1 MIMKLEN
8 IFQKALGIKK
18 KDKILIITDSKKIKI
33 GRNFLRALKK
43 KFPNIELVAKPV
55 GNFNGEEP
63 PKTIS
68 NLMLKYDVII
78 AVTTFSLSHT
88 NARIAASKKGIRIA
102 SMPGFT
108 EKMMESLQADPFE
121 MQKVGKRIK
130 KILKKTDMVRVM
142 TESGS
147 YINFCVKGRL
157 VEIGAGLIYIQGF
170 DNLPSGEIS
179 LSPVEGTAEGVIVID
194 SMEDYVKRKTAV
206 HVMKGKAYDISDKKC
221 KLAKIFS
228 TIKNSTN
235 IAELGIGLNKKAKV
249 IGKILQDEKV
259 YKTCHIAFGNNKS
272 YKGKVYSKVHLDAIL
287 FRPTI
292 WFDEKMIM
300 KKGKLLI

>member
-1 MIMKLEN
+1 MKLEN
-8 IFQKALGIKK
+8 IFKRALDIKK
-18 KDKILIITDSKKIKI
+18 KDKILIITDRKKIKI
-33 GRNFLRALKK
+33 GRKFFRALKK
-43 KFPNIELVAKPV
+43 KFPDTSLVSKKV
-55 GNFNGEEP
+55 GRFNGEEP
-63 PKTIS
+63 SKVIS

-88 NARIAASKKGIRIA
+88 NARIAATKMGARIA

-108 EKMMESLQADPFE
+108 EKMMKALQADPQKMF
-121 MQKVGKRIK
+121 KVGKRIE

-142 TESGS
+142 TSSGT
-147 YINFCVKGRL
+147 YITFSVKKRFI
-157 VEIGAGLIYIQGF
+157 EIGSGLITQQDFG
-170 DNLPSGEIS
+170 NLPAGEIS

-194 SMEDYVKRKTAV
+194 SMEDYVKKKTVV
-206 HVMKGKAYDISDKKC
+206 HVRKGRAYDISDKKC

-249 IGKILQDEKV
+249 IGKILQDEKAT
-259 YKTCHIAFGNNKS
+259 KTCHIAFGNNKS
-272 YKGKVYSKVHLDAIL
+272 YSGNIYSKVHLDSIL
-287 FRPTI
+287 FKPTI
-292 WFDEKMIM
+292 WFDDKMIM